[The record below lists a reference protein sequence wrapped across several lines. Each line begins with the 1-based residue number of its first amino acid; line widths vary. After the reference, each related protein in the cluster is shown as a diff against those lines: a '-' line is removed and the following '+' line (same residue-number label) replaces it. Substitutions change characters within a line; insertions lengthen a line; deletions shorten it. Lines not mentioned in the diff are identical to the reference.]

1 MWSLLLRVR
10 HCCMYSP
17 LIGGDSDYYYPL
29 KSREVKKIRRQ
40 NQFTLSLVSD
50 NECLVFQCLHVH
62 ACVHIHLQTC
72 FCAILSLVYV
82 GFVSLGH
89 AAQ

>member
-50 NECLVFQCLHVH
+50 NEAGDSGCETPLCCSYILWRHVH
-62 ACVHIHLQTC
+62 GLLPALASQ
-72 FCAILSLVYV
+72 
-82 GFVSLGH
+82 
-89 AAQ
+89 